1 MRDETAADLVWVLV
15 RQSGVGVGTER
26 VISMGPMVSARPRR
40 NTIAIRKTDIE
51 TRPLFVVC
59 GLIVDPIWEEQVRP
73 FKAQLL
79 NPFPRNS

>member
-1 MRDETAADLVWVLV
+1 
-15 RQSGVGVGTER
+15 
-26 VISMGPMVSARPRR
+26 MGPMVSARPRR

-73 FKAQLL
+73 LKAQLL
-79 NPFPRNS
+79 NPFPQNS